1 MTRIKTFV
9 LEELGPRRG
18 VRDIAEDDSLV
29 ELGLVD
35 SLGVFQL
42 IAFLEEEFGVTVAD
56 DEVTPENFRSVSTI
70 ERFVVTKR
78 GGAA

>member
-9 LEELGPRRG
+9 LEELGPRHG
-18 VRDIAEDDSLV
+18 VREISEDESLV
-29 ELGLVD
+29 ERGLVD

-56 DEVTPENFRSVSTI
+56 DDVTPENFRSVSTI
-70 ERFVVTKR
+70 ERFVLAKR